1 MQSERSGESFFD
13 TLYVAVFLL
22 MAANI
27 AVYLLCFKESGSQA
41 ISNDVLLRNG
51 AMYSFAIKRHEYWRL
66 IAYGFLHANLL
77 HIATNMFCLMYWG
90 SFLERRI
97 GLVYFVLIYTAALVA
112 GALASDYQHTGQFV
126 AVGASG
132 ATSGLLGAL
141 FALWIL
147 GKLDVRA
154 NFFVLNI
161 GLNIVISATVPNI
174 DWASHIG
181 GFAAGLIGCGILDLV
196 EKANSVALRCKFPEF
211 VKVNLV
217 LALGVGGW
225 LLWDNHT
232 LWNSQAMSA
241 AMALGPHGPVAAM
254 AVAAL
259 LIIKL
264 VDLVLS
270 LKKGLAIIVMALCA
284 VNAGLVILA
293 GTAFA
298 SRWPSTCT
306 TLGTGWMS
314 AIKPWLNTACS
325 NTTLAIY
332 VAAACV
338 GVLTIFLYSPAL
350 YRGMRDVGFIG
361 SSLRDER
368 SRRFGI

>member
-1 MQSERSGESFFD
+1 MQGERNGESFFD

-22 MAANI
+22 IAANI

-97 GLVYFVLIYTAALVA
+97 GFVYFVLIYTVALVG

-132 ATSGLLGAL
+132 ATSGILGAL

-147 GKLDVRA
+147 GKIDVRA
-154 NFFVLNI
+154 NFFILNI
-161 GLNIVISATVPNI
+161 GLNIAISATVPNI
-174 DWASHIG
+174 DWASHLG
-181 GFAAGLIGCGILDLV
+181 GFAAGLIGCGILDLL
-196 EKANSVALRCKFPEF
+196 EKANAVVFRCKFPEF

-217 LALGVGGW
+217 AALGIGVW
-225 LLWDNHT
+225 LLWDNHA
-232 LWNSQAMSA
+232 LWDNNAMTT
-241 AMALGPHGPVAAM
+241 ALGPRGPVAAM
-254 AVAAL
+254 AVGAL
-259 LIIKL
+259 LIVKL
-264 VDLVLS
+264 VDLILS
-270 LKKGLAIIVMALCA
+270 LKKGLAIIVLALCA
-284 VNAGLVILA
+284 ANAGLAFLA

-298 SRWPSTCT
+298 SRWPSTCAA
-306 TLGTGWMS
+306 LGTGWTA

-325 NTTLAIY
+325 NTTWAIY
-332 VAAACV
+332 VAAACA

-350 YRGMRDVGFIG
+350 YRGIRDVGFVG
-361 SSLRDER
+361 SSLQAER